1 MLVDRNAQY
10 ENHPVINKAQMFY
23 KQLLHILVLDIKP
36 IPTAVLPKN
45 TSTTVVLRV
54 IRTCV
59 MDSNHNVLDIHYY
72 KNHGH
77 IDVVKITTIQCVVG
91 RIKDRGC
98 FAIIDQSGALAHPE
112 FVE

>member
-1 MLVDRNAQY
+1 MLVNRNAQY
-10 ENHPVINKAQMFY
+10 QNHPVINKARMFY
-23 KQLLHILVLDIKP
+23 RQLLHILVLNVKP
-36 IPTAVLPKN
+36 AVLPKN
-45 TSTTVVLRV
+45 TSTTVFLRV

-91 RIKDRGC
+91 RIKDHGC

-112 FVE
+112 FVG